1 MGKCETLGGKG
12 GLEREGKAEET
23 FQIGTAAG
31 WRADFMAQGS
41 TKTVPCQ
48 VFYHLSIRSNE

>member
-31 WRADFMAQGS
+31 WRADFMA
-41 TKTVPCQ
+41 
-48 VFYHLSIRSNE
+48 